1 MTHFVVVYD
10 YSIEG
15 LSSSG
20 IPVRDTDIVGITHT
34 LEEAKVLLSEASTD
48 EKQYAQENN
57 WDILV
62 DTDVEFNAGE
72 PGNHE
77 NEYAHYYIKVKEVK

>member
-10 YSIEG
+10 YSVTG
-15 LSSSG
+15 FSSFEVL
-20 IPVRDTDIVGITHT
+20 VRDTNIVGITHT
-34 LEEAKVLLSEASTD
+34 LEEAKVLLSEASAD

-62 DTDVEFNAGE
+62 DTDVEFKAGE

-77 NEYAHYYIKVKEVK
+77 NEYAHYYIKVKEV